1 MDRRTFIKITSL
13 AGPGLAAGGML
24 GGMVPAAKGSV
35 QPMAASAGLPLPPVG
50 VDFAI
55 VGDFGAGNYDRN
67 GNLKSVVN
75 PDCLAVA
82 NGIKQY
88 APVRG
93 SAYVISVGDQ
103 IYIPYKKKTETM
115 AAEETLLGV
124 VADYDTAIGQLFA
137 PYIKFPADSTSMY
150 SKQGSPVRRFF
161 CVLGDH
167 DWWHQP
173 RVSANNSPYY
183 APDAPPTVAPSS
195 FPPPPPMPP
204 TTSQSQYF
212 IDAQDGVPSA
222 FAGYFSDQGQWSS
235 TKNPRYYD
243 LLQGSIHW
251 FAMSSDP
258 NETLLGL
265 LSNAFNYTGV
275 LTENGLTAGQ
285 DNFQNSVQGQW
296 LAKAVPQAT
305 APWKIVMFHNPP
317 YVSSQPGPP
326 DAGHYPAAYM
336 QWGFENLDV
345 DVVIS
350 GHAHAYERLYV
361 NNCSYIVCGSGGTF
375 EALSEFLDPPL
386 PGSVVRVAN
395 KFGFMTGQVTAT
407 KLELLYVVVNAADEP
422 GPQETMDRCIL
433 LKGGTLGPAD
443 NLGRITSIIITAGG
457 GSLSSGNTSAV
468 LLPGALL
475 GTGTCTKIGYG
486 TLTLSGSNGFS
497 GTLVVNQGTVQL
509 AGSAALASGS
519 GLMLSGGELDARG
532 VTQNFTTPLQVRGR
546 AQVRLNGSTRLAF
559 ADSSKTA
566 WPNGTVVILGTLGAE
581 SLRFGTNASGLTAMQ
596 CRQIRL
602 GSAAGPAIAL
612 DAQGYAFNSKAK

>member
-24 GGMVPAAKGSV
+24 GAMGTAAKGSV
-35 QPMAASAGLPLPPVG
+35 QPAAASAGLPLPPVG

-75 PDCLAVA
+75 PDCLAVV

-103 IYIPYKKKTETM
+103 IYIPFTKSPQSETIQ
-115 AAEETLLGV
+115 AV
-124 VADYDTAIGQLFA
+124 VADYDAAIGQLFA
-137 PYIKFPADSTSMY
+137 PYIKYPANSTSQY
-150 SKQGSPVRRFF
+150 RSQGSAVRRFY

-173 RVSANNSPYY
+173 RMTVNGFIDYDPDSLAFPQAPAAQPQCLQDAPAGQVSAFM
-183 APDAPPTVAPSS
+183 D
-195 FPPPPPMPP
+195 
-204 TTSQSQYF
+204 
-212 IDAQDGVPSA
+212 
-222 FAGYFSDQGQWSS
+222 YFSQQGSWSD

-243 LLQGSIHW
+243 LLQGNIHW
-251 FAMSSDP
+251 FMLSSDP
-258 NETLLGL
+258 NETIYGL
-265 LSNAFNYTGV
+265 LSNAYNYTGEIAPGV
-275 LTENGLTAGQ
+275 TAGR
-285 DNFQNSVQGQW
+285 DNLQNSPQGQW
-296 LAKAVPQAT
+296 LTKAAPKAT
-305 APWKIVMFHNPP
+305 APWKIVICHNAPF
-317 YVSSQPGPP
+317 VSSQPHAPYE
-326 DAGHYPAAYM
+326 GHYPAGYM
-336 QWGFENLDV
+336 QWGFENLGV

-361 NNCSYIVCGSGGTF
+361 NDCSYIVCGSGGTF

-386 PGSVVRVAN
+386 AGSVVRVAN
-395 KFGFMTGQVTAT
+395 RFGFMTGQVTAT

-422 GPQETMDRCIL
+422 GPQQTLDRCIL

-443 NLGRITSIIITAGG
+443 KLGQITSIIITAGG
-457 GSLSSGNTSAV
+457 GSLSSGNASAA

-486 TLTLSGSNGFS
+486 TLVLSGSNGFS
-497 GTLVVNQGTVQL
+497 GTLEISQGTVQL
-509 AGSAALASGS
+509 AESGALASGS
-519 GLMLSGGELDARG
+519 AVVLSGGQLDTRG
-532 VTQNFTTPLQVRGR
+532 VTQSFATPLQARGR
-546 AQVRLNGSTRLAF
+546 SQLELNESTRLAF

-566 WPNGTVVILGTLGAE
+566 WPNGTVVILGNLGAQ
-581 SLRFGTNASGLTAMQ
+581 SLRFGTNANGLTAMQ

-612 DAQGYAFNSKAK
+612 DAQGYAVGSKALR